1 MEMFRAENFIITTE
15 ILARELSSLSR
26 FNWLNQQL
34 TVALHLD
41 REMGGRLHASIAE
54 SSGAGI
60 T

>member
-1 MEMFRAENFIITTE
+1 MEMFRTENFIITTE

-34 TVALHLD
+34 TVALYLD
-41 REMGGRLHASIAE
+41 REMGGTPSIAE